1 MVTGDRAAEDP
12 FGLGLLADPLTIEP
26 LGRPLDAT
34 VVVPGSKSITN
45 RALVCAALA
54 SGTSVVR
61 GALLSGDTEAM
72 VGCLTELGVRCEV
85 DPAGAAD
92 RGDRRGP
99 TVVVHGGGMQGGRLR
114 GGDGAVLDARLSG
127 TTARFIAPLCV
138 LGGSTVVLDGD
149 VPLRERPMG
158 DLWAALS
165 ELGAEVVPLGTDGHL
180 PVELCAAPEG
190 IRGGSVVVKGDV
202 SSQFLSG
209 LLLSAPAMPE
219 GLSVTLDG
227 PLVSKPYVDMT
238 IGVMRSF
245 GAEVERRE
253 VGGQILG
260 FDVAPRRY
268 EAREFA
274 VEPDASS
281 ASYFFALAAV
291 TGGRVRVEGLG
302 SGSLQGDLGFTAVLA
317 SMGAEVHSTEGH
329 TEVRGTGRLTGV
341 EVDMVDISD
350 TAPTLGA
357 VAPLATSP
365 TTVTGI
371 GFARGKET
379 DRIAAVVAELNRLGI
394 AASETSDGFVV
405 PPGRVTP
412 AVVRTYDDHRMAMS
426 FAVLGLA
433 SGGVSIADPGCVS
446 KTFPGFWRAVERLRS
461 ETP

>member
-1 MVTGDRAAEDP
+1 M
-12 FGLGLLADPLTIEP
+12 
-26 LGRPLDAT
+26 
-34 VVVPGSKSITN
+34 
-45 RALVCAALA
+45 
-54 SGTSVVR
+54 
-61 GALLSGDTEAM
+61 
-72 VGCLTELGVRCEV
+72 
-85 DPAGAAD
+85 
-92 RGDRRGP
+92 
-99 TVVVHGGGMQGGRLR
+99 VHGGGMQGGRLR

-260 FDVAPRRY
+260 FDVAPPTLR
-268 EAREFA
+268 
-274 VEPDASS
+274 S
-281 ASYFFALAAV
+281 A
-291 TGGRVRVEGLG
+291 RVRSGARRVERLVLLRPGGGDWRKGGVEGLG